1 MVVVPEDLEI
11 LRREARYRRE
21 RYDLLRAKAYG
32 GRLVVPA
39 RVAELERAALGA
51 ESRLKRAEAR
61 ARSEAPVSEPTPKG
75 EADAK
80 S

>member
-1 MVVVPEDLEI
+1 VPEDIEI

-32 GRLVVPA
+32 GRLVIPA
-39 RVAELERAALGA
+39 RIAEMERAALGA
-51 ESRLKRAEAR
+51 EARLKRAEAR
-61 ARSEAPVSEPTPKG
+61 ARPVRETTQNG
-75 EADAK
+75 GADAQ

>member
-1 MVVVPEDLEI
+1 MPEDIDI

-39 RVAELERAALGA
+39 RMAEMERAALGA
-51 ESRLKRAEAR
+51 EARLKRAQAR
-61 ARSEAPVSEPTPKG
+61 ARCDAPDRETTPNG
-75 EADAK
+75 GADAQT
-80 S
+80 